1 MSLFPAVNADVRFDW
16 RVLELQCIEELR
28 ALPAIDL
35 LGVHAERHAYLC
47 AKLELYRL
55 LVEIEACRD
64 VPGAPAAQEAK
75 VATIIETD
83 PADEQEGWVFVANNP
98 L

>member
-47 AKLELYRL
+47 AQLELYRL
-55 LVEIEACRD
+55 LVEIEAGRD
-64 VPGAPAAQEAK
+64 
-75 VATIIETD
+75 ATIIETA
-83 PADEQEGWVFVANNP
+83 PADEQDWVLV
-98 L
+98 